1 MTFAIC
7 LDSSFHSSQKHI
19 LVDTHHAL
27 STSNNIQL
35 TYLCKI
41 TKIRICAI
49 FTFELFSFLRRA
61 HKKFKTIS
69 PEKVNHNKN
78 AKLSMNKMVNGIAE
92 LTCNPFADRICH
104 VFSSAG
110 DQSGDCTFED
120 FLDMM
125 SVFSDQAPKS
135 VKSEHAFRIFDFDG
149 DDMLSKND
157 LKQVIQRLIGFNNQ
171 FSDLDMD
178 QLIQNI
184 LEEADLDD
192 DGSLSFAEFEHV
204 IDKSSDFTK

>member
-1 MTFAIC
+1 
-7 LDSSFHSSQKHI
+7 
-19 LVDTHHAL
+19 
-27 STSNNIQL
+27 
-35 TYLCKI
+35 
-41 TKIRICAI
+41 
-49 FTFELFSFLRRA
+49 
-61 HKKFKTIS
+61 
-69 PEKVNHNKN
+69 
-78 AKLSMNKMVNGIAE
+78 MNKMVNGISE
-92 LTCNPFADRICH
+92 LACNPFADRICH
-104 VFSSAG
+104 VFSSSG
-110 DQSGDCTFED
+110 DSSGDCTFED
-120 FLDMM
+120 YLDMM